1 MKIRRLEKITDFLN
15 SNKVASVGEISE
27 LIDKSESTVRR
38 DLKELVKQGILEETP
53 GGVKLPVK
61 ISKDILYG
69 ERDVINA
76 SEKERIAEYAAS
88 LIEPGDSLFID
99 SGTTTS
105 RMLKYINKFLIGV
118 RIFTNSTNV
127 AYECSSLGLDCIMLP
142 GKLKHETGGVVG
154 DLTISFLNEFSFDK
168 AFIGTNSITINKGY
182 STLDY
187 KEALVKKTV
196 TQNSVKNYVVSD
208 YSKINASPGVSFLGV
223 NDATLITDKGV
234 EFVENVEVVL

>member
-15 SNKVASVGEISE
+15 TNKVATVGEISE

-38 DLKELVKQGILEETP
+38 DLKELVKQGILEETS

-61 ISKDILYG
+61 ISKDVLYD
-69 ERDVINA
+69 ERDMINA
-76 SEKERIAEYAAS
+76 NEKERIAKYAAS
-88 LIEPGDSLFID
+88 LVETGDNLFID

-105 RMLKYINKFLIGV
+105 RMIKYLSKTLMEIS
-118 RIFTNSTNV
+118 IFTNSTNV
-127 AYECSSLGLDCIMLP
+127 AYECSILGIDCIMIP

-154 DLTISFLNEFSFDK
+154 DLTISFISEFTFDK
-168 AFIGTNSITINKGY
+168 AFLGANSITLNKGY
-182 STLDY
+182 STPDY

-208 YSKINASPGVSFLGV
+208 HSKVNEAPGISFLGI
-223 NDATLITDKGV
+223 NEATLITDKDV
-234 EFVENVEVVL
+234 EFIENVEVV